1 MAYAK
6 FISSE
11 PTTISV
17 PYWFVKNYMPAALG
31 GYVKVYLH
39 VLTLYT
45 TQEGLDLSKAAIALD
60 MLYSEVIAAL
70 KYWDNLS
77 IIQFT
82 TLSDEDFEI
91 RVNFDEPAEQSTPNV
106 FLESSPKAKAL
117 PVSKTY
123 IQQTRP
129 NYSAQELNI
138 YRSEDKSI
146 TQLFLIA
153 EQYLGRLLSST
164 DQQVLFGL
172 YDWLHMP
179 LDLIE
184 YLIEYCVSNNHTAI
198 RYIEKV
204 AISWVD
210 SGILSVE
217 AAKLR
222 ATNDKRYHTIL
233 NELGLSSQQITSIQK
248 EYIDKWLDTYKLNL
262 SIVLEG
268 CKRAV
273 AQTKNPSLKYL
284 DAMLSSWYN
293 TKVTNLEDIEKLDKA
308 YSSTVAKKASA
319 PTKSAAK
326 KNGRFTNIASHNWDF
341 DQLERL
347 EQEYIERKLHGGN

>member
-17 PYWFVKNYMPAALG
+17 PYWFIKDYMPAALG
-31 GYVKVYLH
+31 GYVKVYLY
-39 VLTLYT
+39 LLATYTL
-45 TQEGLDLSKAAIALD
+45 QEGLDLGEAATALD

-70 KYWDNLS
+70 KYWDSLS
-77 IIQFT
+77 VIKFT
-82 TLSDEDFEI
+82 SLSDEEFEI
-91 RVNFDEPAEQSTPNV
+91 KVNLDEPVKQTTPV
-106 FLESSPKAKAL
+106 LESSTKTNSL
-117 PVSKTY
+117 PIAKTY

-129 NYSAQELNI
+129 NYSVQELNI
-138 YRSEDKSI
+138 YRSEDQSI
-146 TQLFLIA
+146 TQLFMVA

-217 AAKLR
+217 AAKAR
-222 ATNDKRYHTIL
+222 ATNDKKYHTIL

-248 EYIDKWLDTYKLNL
+248 EYIDKWLNTYKLSL
-262 SIVLEG
+262 DIVLEG

-293 TKVTNLEDIEKLDKA
+293 TKVTNLDDIDKLDKA
-308 YSSTVAKKASA
+308 YSNTTTKKASA
-319 PTKSAAK
+319 PTKAAPK

>member
-17 PYWFVKNYMPAALG
+17 PYWFIKDYMPAALG
-31 GYVKVYLH
+31 GYVKVYLYL
-39 VLTLYT
+39 VATYT
-45 TQEGLDLSKAAIALD
+45 MQEGLDLSETATALD
-60 MLYSEVIAAL
+60 MLYSEVISAL
-70 KYWDNLS
+70 KYWDGLS
-77 IIQFT
+77 IISFT
-82 TLSDEDFEI
+82 TLSDDEFEI
-91 RVNFDEPAEQSTPNV
+91 IVNFDKPTE
-106 FLESSPKAKAL
+106 ESSPTQVLEASIQTNTL
-117 PVSKTY
+117 PIAKTY

-138 YRSEDKSI
+138 YRSEDRSI

-210 SGILSVE
+210 MGILTVD

-222 ATNDKRYHTIL
+222 ATNDKKYHTIL

-248 EYIDKWLDTYKLNL
+248 EYIDKWLDTYKLKL
-262 SIVLEG
+262 DIVLEG

-293 TKVTNLEDIEKLDKA
+293 TKVANLDDIDKLDKA
-308 YSSTVAKKASA
+308 YSSNIAKKASA
-319 PTKSAAK
+319 PTKSVAK
-326 KNGRFTNIASHNWDF
+326 KNTRFTNIASHNWDF